1 MRHVKIHTGALLAAG
16 LLAGL
21 AGCGSSSDGKSGD
34 GPPKADR
41 PTAAAEAQQP
51 GQPQRQG
58 GAEIAT
64 VRGRQI
70 AVHRQKGDGAA
81 WKTLSSPN
89 EMGATRVFLVDA
101 KDGDWL
107 KVLLPIR
114 PNGSTGWVKA
124 SDVKLSTTTHR
135 VEIDAKAF
143 KFTVFDGDK
152 VLRTSKVAT
161 GEGGTPTPAGRFY
174 FTELLKPPNPNGDYG
189 AYAFGLSGFSPTLK
203 TFAGGRGQLAV
214 HGTNNTSALGGKVS
228 HGCVRVSNDDI
239 TWMAKNLAIGTPVV
253 VKE

>member
-16 LLAGL
+16 LIAGS
-21 AGCGSSSDGKSGD
+21 AGCGSSSDGTSGG
-34 GPPKADR
+34 GPPEANH
-41 PTAAAEAQQP
+41 PVTAAE
-51 GQPQRQG
+51 PQRPERQG

-70 AVHRQKGDGAA
+70 AVHKQKGDGTV
-81 WKTLSSPN
+81 WMTLSSPN
-89 EMGATRVFLVDA
+89 EMGATRVFLIDA
-101 KDGDWL
+101 KDGGWL

-114 PNGSTGWVKA
+114 PNGSTGWIKA
-124 SDVKLSTTTHR
+124 SDVTLSSTTRR
-135 VEIDAKAF
+135 VEIDPKAF
-143 KFTVFDGDK
+143 TYTVFAGDR
-152 VLRTSKVAT
+152 VLRTGKVAT

-174 FTELLKPPNPNGDYG
+174 FTELVKPPNPNGGYG
-189 AYAFGLSGFSPTLK
+189 AYAFGLSGFSPTLR
-203 TFAGGRGQLAV
+203 TFAGGPGQLAV
-214 HGTNNTSALGGKVS
+214 HGTNKASALGGRVS